1 VAKLKTEYALVVKD
15 ADGNEQILR
24 RLTNK
29 GEAIFARNCLNGNYG
44 EPIARLVKRKVTDW
58 EDVKDAD

>member
-29 GEAIFARNCLNGNYG
+29 GEAIFARNCLNENYG
-44 EPIARLVKRKVTDW
+44 ETIARLVKREVTDW
-58 EDVKDAD
+58 EEVKI